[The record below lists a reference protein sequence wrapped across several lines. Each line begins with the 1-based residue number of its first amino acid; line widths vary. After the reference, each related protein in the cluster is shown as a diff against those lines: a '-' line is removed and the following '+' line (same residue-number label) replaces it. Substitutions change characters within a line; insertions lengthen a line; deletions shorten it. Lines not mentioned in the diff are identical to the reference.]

1 MCSVGAE
8 HSIRRQRG
16 LLTVSGGSGY
26 GGVGLG
32 GNGVGHL
39 SNYRSSSIDFLGR
52 KCTMG
57 TVGETRTRYHQSV
70 TLRHKGKHHADE

>member
-16 LLTVSGGSGY
+16 LLTDSGGSGY

-32 GNGVGHL
+32 GNG
-39 SNYRSSSIDFLGR
+39 S
-52 KCTMG
+52 C
-57 TVGETRTRYHQSV
+57 
-70 TLRHKGKHHADE
+70 